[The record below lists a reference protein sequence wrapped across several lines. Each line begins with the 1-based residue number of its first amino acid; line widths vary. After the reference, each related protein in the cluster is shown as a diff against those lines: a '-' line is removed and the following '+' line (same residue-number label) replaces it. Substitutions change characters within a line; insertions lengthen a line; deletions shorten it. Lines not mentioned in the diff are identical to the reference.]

1 MSLSN
6 MTNQEIRDHI
16 VKLKASGAAAAE
28 VAKVLLDTRTDP
40 TESQKAAVAKGLT
53 DVAEASE
60 LSTELLRRADRE
72 RSSAEVKEALEAVG
86 FDLGLDRPGSRKI
99 SVQAADEVRGFRA
112 KAGASWARKT
122 ADKFQ
127 RIMSSPDGAKAL
139 TSGSIDVPSIIQ
151 EPVQILGRPTSI
163 LDLVP
168 KPKNTE
174 KGNGNAFSYLRQ
186 TARTNN
192 AAAVADNAT
201 KPTSVYS
208 FGDVEDTFRV
218 YAHLSEKFP
227 RRYLDDY
234 NGLIQ
239 ILQDQM
245 GAGLM
250 EALEEDILT
259 GAVQPSTGFT
269 GVLNTSGIQTQAFA
283 TDVLT
288 TLSTARYKLIN
299 SSQHPNAWVLNPT
312 DVQVLEL
319 MRENGATGPLMFRN
333 GIADIEKFLGEHPIV
348 MSTLIPAGTALL
360 GDWDT
365 TSLIVREDDHLD
377 VDTSGEKFEK
387 NQVQFRL
394 EGRYGF
400 TVGRPLSFV
409 KATLSAG

>member
-1 MSLSN
+1 M
-6 MTNQEIRDHI
+6 DY
-16 VKLKASGAAAAE
+16 KAAMRAALAAAKTIQTEAQ
-28 VAKVLLDTRTDP
+28 AKGREMNRDEIARAGEHLTAF
-40 TESQKAAVAKGLT
+40 EEAKAAYKAQN
-53 DVAEASE
+53 S
-60 LSTELLRRADRE
+60 ADRDRTAE
-72 RSSAEVKEALEAVG
+72 EVKDALAAVG
-86 FDLGLDRPGSRKI
+86 FDLGLDAPGSRKTI
-99 SVQAADEVRGFRA
+99 TQMDSDRNGFRA

-127 RIMSSPDGAKAL
+127 RIMSGPDGAKAL

-151 EPVQILGRPTSI
+151 EPVEILGRPTSI

-168 KPKNTE
+168 KPRNTE
-174 KGNGNAFSYLRQ
+174 RGNGNAFSYLRQ

-234 NGLIQ
+234 NGLIE

-250 EALEEDILT
+250 EALEDDILA
-259 GAVQPSTGFT
+259 GAAQPSTGFT

-299 SSQHPNAWVLNPT
+299 SSQRPNAWVLNPT
-312 DVQVLEL
+312 DVQGLEL
-319 MRENGATGPLMFRN
+319 MRENGSTGPLMFRN
-333 GIADIEKFLGEHPIV
+333 GLADIEKFLGEHPIV

-409 KATLSAG
+409 KATLSS

>member
-1 MSLSN
+1 MDYKAIIRRELDAAKSIAAKAEAERRDLTVEETAQAN
-6 MTNQEIRDHI
+6 AHLKTVREAQEA
-16 VKLKASGAAAAE
+16 LKAQAERGWMSEADAEDLYRKTGLDLGIGASSRA
-28 VAKVLLDTRTDP
+28 
-40 TESQKAAVAKGLT
+40 
-53 DVAEASE
+53 
-60 LSTELLRRADRE
+60 RADR
-72 RSSAEVKEALEAVG
+72 G
-86 FDLGLDRPGSRKI
+86 
-99 SVQAADEVRGFRA
+99 QADPVGFRA
-112 KAGASWARKT
+112 KAGASWARRT
-122 ADKFQ
+122 ADRFQ

-168 KPKNTE
+168 KPKNTD

-250 EALEEDILT
+250 EALEQDILS
-259 GAVQPSTGFT
+259 GAVQPSVGFT
-269 GVLNTSGIQTQAFA
+269 GILNTSGIQTQAFA

-312 DVQVLEL
+312 DVQGLEL
-319 MRENGATGPLMFRN
+319 MREDGATGPLMFRN
-333 GIADIEKFLGEHPIV
+333 GLTDIEKFLGEHPIV

-360 GDWDT
+360 GDWET

-409 KATLSAG
+409 KATLSA